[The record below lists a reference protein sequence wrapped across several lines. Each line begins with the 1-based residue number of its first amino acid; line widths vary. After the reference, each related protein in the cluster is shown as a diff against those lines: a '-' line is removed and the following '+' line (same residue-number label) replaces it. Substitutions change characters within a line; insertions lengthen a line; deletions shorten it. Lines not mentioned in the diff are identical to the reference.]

1 MRDDD
6 ITKKPDLLGSIV
18 GIVPVVED
26 MEVLQQTYL
35 IVGYLLKSNFDSVSF
50 DLDFAERFVGVSRG
64 VLEKGGVDAGVYS
77 NLVKVLGILAGQ
89 SLITLRNLDAGVY
102 SNLVKVLGITG
113 WTVSDHVKKL
123 PGIL

>member
-1 MRDDD
+1 M
-6 ITKKPDLLGSIV
+6 S
-18 GIVPVVED
+18 IVPVIED

-50 DLDFAERFVGVSRG
+50 DLDFAERFVGV
-64 VLEKGGVDAGVYS
+64 LEKGGV
-77 NLVKVLGILAGQ
+77 
-89 SLITLRNLDAGVY
+89 DAGVY

>member
-1 MRDDD
+1 M
-6 ITKKPDLLGSIV
+6 GSIV

-64 VLEKGGVDAGVYS
+64 VLEKGGVDGRVYT

-89 SLITLRNLDAGVY
+89 SLITLGNSQEFFEIA
-102 SNLVKVLGITG
+102 SN
-113 WTVSDHVKKL
+113 SE
-123 PGIL
+123 ILFSLTANFIPEK